1 MEGRGGGGGGRG
13 GGRGGKKAKAKA
25 KAAAAAAVAAVNT
38 PTSPKKKVA
47 ILKKPSDAQD
57 PPTKKAVPTVAAA
70 SAQASKGDAGVSHG
84 SAPTT
89 QQKRKRTKKKKGNH
103 AVALVTVPMA
113 TTTAATPKPALATP
127 AAKATAPAV
136 VSQLEPVLGALS
148 APTPSDLGTPS
159 QENES
164 TALRQSRKRHRLL
177 DELEDAI
184 REEKKRVRA
193 FDQELL
199 GLLQGKTLSG
209 KDLEE
214 CVAIVRD
221 KQDANPSGLT
231 DGQEDKK
238 KESRSR
244 SRRLDADVKW
254 ISTSPS
260 AGRSTVSSERS
271 AMDVSALL
279 NPADDCEQDAQI
291 HVTVDEVEI
300 TPIQRRLGEAGL
312 AARSLML
319 MLTDLPADA
328 THQRDTALTEH
339 HGAERVHSDNAE
351 RAPSAATRDLGSPLL
366 TCTTRLASLHMSPL
380 AQKITHATWTANND
394 CPMDMREA
402 ASSMSSAAMSELDMY
417 KHEEG
422 DRPVERSP
430 RGRYIR
436 FDIRLGTGAYK
447 TVYKAYDT
455 DQGIDV
461 AWNAIDIGVL
471 PASEKT
477 RIIQE
482 VQLLQKLE
490 HKNIINFYGSW
501 FSKEKNQVVF
511 ITEIMTSGTLKSYI
525 KRVQFVKWKIIKRWC
540 IQILEGLHY
549 LHSQNPPVIHRDLK
563 CDNIFINGNTGDLR
577 IGDLGLSTQL
587 AVHKRS
593 RAQSVLGTPEFMA
606 PELYD
611 ESYDEKV
618 DIYAFGMCVLEMV
631 TKEVPYSECINPAQ
645 IYKKVT
651 AGIRPRGLQRIVSQ
665 AARDFIEL
673 CLSRGN
679 GEIDVSAEYLLDHPF
694 LKAHEDDGE
703 MIQVLPDDELEHTVQ
718 RGSDIQPPAARPQ
731 SAPRKRGKRYEF
743 KATKDPENE
752 HSILLNLRIAID
764 GKSKEIKFPFH
775 LFTDSPHEVASTVLD
790 AIRHVLAG
798 SLPSIIMSHIPA
810 WTARQW
816 RPFARDLV
824 ARFPS
829 AEDDGQG
836 LRVDA
841 VLAQLYGHRWL
852 EVMPQDVAEEAA
864 AIAAKMRIHSLEERG
879 DRVEALAAQCEF
891 RVVKLLLALAEA
903 PTRAAVVPAAEDEDH
918 EGRRRVEERLRAKRS
933 RARAAAQRSGEEAAP
948 AAVEENDAAEVIA
961 MEKEL
966 LQIAWQDDWWAESPT
981 PELDEEEEEDDDL
994 MLSDVEKDDG
1004 GAARAGGIAERVLAD
1019 AREDDVAAP
1028 LEAAPDVEME
1038 DGGATDLADDDDD
1051 QDEDEEEER
1060 AFLLRWYS
1068 AAESPPLPEGGA
1080 ASVEAEPAPA
1090 PCHERF
1096 RLETPSTLLG
1106 AMMSQSTAADRRVI
1120 HERVLVHAAMHAL
1133 RGVATPF
1140 FEFRCGAVDL
1150 FAGELSSARVSVAS
1164 LVTRHLAVA
1173 HLSPLAVT
1181 RAMSRIA
1188 SMASDLSFLQ
1198 SLASFLGHASEP
1210 TASAVAQGVAQE
1222 LQLFVLDAQRAV
1234 TALESRMLAPAPT
1247 WEELDD
1253 KRSSRGVCATLLSAL
1268 TELRTP
1274 MARVA
1279 WLRRSMELCFARFE
1293 RRRRA
1298 DIARSELSAVV
1309 LSELVRLLEQA
1320 SFERPESSSDA
1331 MAASASSSSS
1341 LRVLRDPFTILLHV
1355 FTSALAPYL
1364 EALDATVFRRSHA
1377 EHIPMHSELFFAE
1390 DATTAGIASPLRSP
1404 WKARSEASFE
1414 DAVASVLP
1422 FRVEVSAV
1430 PTFLAPL
1437 VDTLR
1442 HALVS
1447 RQMWNRFLSGSSGAV
1462 AQRASL
1468 QEDSRLASDCIDA
1481 LLDKGSSSEPGAA
1494 MVPFARVLEQLV
1506 LTPISNKCR
1515 AITGT
1520 IAALFRDQLQLREHV
1535 DVLRRFVLMQEQ
1547 DVFARLS
1554 RHLVDQLQ
1562 RDPIGWADT
1571 EAINAVFQHTIQL
1584 LRDDG
1589 ALPTALRD
1597 IAERVSIRV
1606 DATKLEAHGVS
1617 RQIDVNV
1624 LACLRFTL
1632 AVSSTHP
1639 LRVLLSPTILQ
1650 RYTRLATVLLQVKAT
1665 ETALTKF
1672 KQGLRHRICFQAVE
1686 SRLREQLVQVADM
1699 FHFVRCLMSYFA
1711 DQMMGAHWAQLQRV
1725 LETSDSIWEINDAH
1739 EQCLETMALHLFTT
1753 DKRAPV
1759 LRQVLLNC
1767 NAILQYVSLVD
1778 AFVRTVESSLDRF
1791 GVRRRPAR
1799 AQESEKD
1806 RRERESAFHEELRR
1820 LREQLQRPL
1829 ETYNRNV
1836 QILYVVLEQM
1846 TKTGGMQ
1853 HIREL
1858 VLHLNYNG
1866 HRASASFSSLA
1877 SSSSMPPLFAR
1888 PL

>member
-25 KAAAAAAVAAVNT
+25 KAAAAAAAAAVNT

-70 SAQASKGDAGVSHG
+70 SAQASKGDAG
-84 SAPTT
+84 
-89 QQKRKRTKKKKGNH
+89 
-103 AVALVTVPMA
+103 
-113 TTTAATPKPALATP
+113 
-127 AAKATAPAV
+127 AV
-136 VSQLEPVLGALS
+136 VSQLEPVIGALS
-148 APTPSDLGTPS
+148 APTPSDLDTPS

-209 KDLEE
+209 KDLDE
-214 CVAIVRD
+214 CVAMVRD
-221 KQDANPSGLT
+221 KQDANPSGL
-231 DGQEDKK
+231 
-238 KESRSR
+238 
-244 SRRLDADVKW
+244 
-254 ISTSPS
+254 
-260 AGRSTVSSERS
+260 ERS

-279 NPADDCEQDAQI
+279 NPADDCEQDQQI

-703 MIQVLPDDELEHTVQ
+703 MIQVLPDDELE
-718 RGSDIQPPAARPQ
+718 P
-731 SAPRKRGKRYEF
+731 
-743 KATKDPENE
+743 
-752 HSILLNLRIAID
+752 
-764 GKSKEIKFPFH
+764 
-775 LFTDSPHEVASTVLD
+775 
-790 AIRHVLAG
+790 
-798 SLPSIIMSHIPA
+798 

-903 PTRAAVVPAAEDEDH
+903 PTRAAVDPAAEDDDH

-933 RARAAAQRSGEEAAP
+933 RARAAAQRSGEEAAAP

-966 LQIAWQDDWWAESPT
+966 LQIAWQDDCPT
-981 PELDEEEEEDDDL
+981 PELEEEEEEEEDDDL

-1004 GAARAGGIAERVLAD
+1004 GAARTGGIAERVLAD
-1019 AREDDVAAP
+1019 AWEDDVAPQTA
-1028 LEAAPDVEME
+1028 AAPPSADVEME
-1038 DGGATDLADDDDD
+1038 DGGATDLADDDDDDDD

-1080 ASVEAEPAPA
+1080 PSVEAEPAPA
-1090 PCHERF
+1090 PAPATCHERF
-1096 RLETPSTLLG
+1096 SLETPSTLLG
-1106 AMMSQSTAADRRVI
+1106 AMVSQSTAADRRVI

-1140 FEFRCGAVDL
+1140 FEFLCGAVDL

-1198 SLASFLGHASEP
+1198 SLASFLGRASEPTASASLASFLGRASEP

-1298 DIARSELSAVV
+1298 DIARCELSAVV

-1331 MAASASSSSS
+1331 MAASSSSSSSSAS

-1364 EALDATVFRRSHA
+1364 EALDATVHAEHIPMHSELFFAEDATAAGIASPLRSPWKARSEASFEDAVASVLPFRVEASAVPTFLAPLVDTLRHALVSRQMWNRFLSGSSGAVAQRASLREDSRLASDCIDALLGKGSSSEPGAAMVPFARVLEQSVLTPISSKALDATVFRRSHA

-1481 LLDKGSSSEPGAA
+1481 LLGKGSSSEPGVA
-1494 MVPFARVLEQLV
+1494 MVPFARVLEQSV

-1665 ETALTKF
+1665 ETALTKRYTRLATVLLQV
-1672 KQGLRHRICFQAVE
+1672 KATETALTK

-1791 GVRRRPAR
+1791 GVRRRSAR

-1877 SSSSMPPLFAR
+1877 SSSSMPPPLAR